1 MAMLRFGMAW
11 SSCLTGWRLDAR
23 GAGVAAAGVVDS
35 GQRSNDVFAAFGQR
49 QRLIRRQ

>member
-1 MAMLRFGMAW
+1 MAVR
-11 SSCLTGWRLDAR
+11 RPR
-23 GAGVAAAGVVDS
+23 GGFRGGGRPRYFRAAGVVDS